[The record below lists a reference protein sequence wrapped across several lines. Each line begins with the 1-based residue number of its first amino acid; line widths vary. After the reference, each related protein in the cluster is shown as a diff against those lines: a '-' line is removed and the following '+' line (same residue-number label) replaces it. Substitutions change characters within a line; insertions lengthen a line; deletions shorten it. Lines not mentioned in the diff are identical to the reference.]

1 MPGSNL
7 QLRKSFRERATRCV
21 AGGFSLIEMIIAI
34 AILAILSAVAV
45 PVVYKSIDAER
56 HQATYKEMDAIVA
69 AILGNPA
76 EGNYGYLGDMGGLPA
91 SLTDLNTNP
100 GSTTHSAGTN
110 GVPMGW
116 NGPYL
121 NMGTDPTDYLYDA
134 WRIQYSYNNVTGR
147 ISSGGLNGILGDSDD
162 IVLPSNAVITS
173 GSIAVTVT
181 TNSIQNPGNIE
192 TLDDATADVWVSFSN
207 NGTENAVQATYN
219 GLLSCFTAGPGIH
232 KGLHA
237 ITVTGANG
245 PSPSPNDDFLGRSG
259 AANVVVSQGVA
270 SVTVYIN

>member
-1 MPGSNL
+1 MISNV
-7 QLRKSFRERATRCV
+7 SGIDEATGCRAD
-21 AGGFSLIEMIIAI
+21 GFSLIEMIIAI
-34 AILAILSAVAV
+34 AIMAILSAVVV

-69 AILGNPA
+69 AIVGNA
-76 EGNYGYLGDMGGLPA
+76 TEGNYGYLGDMGGLPA
-91 SLTDLNTNP
+91 SLTNLNTNP
-100 GSTTHSAGTN
+100 GSTTHSSGTN

-121 NMGTDPTDYLYDA
+121 NMGTDPTDYLSDA
-134 WRIQYSYNNVTGR
+134 WRIPYSYNNVTGR
-147 ISSGGLNGILGDSDD
+147 ITSPGLNGILGDSDD
-162 IVLPSNAVITS
+162 IVLPTNAVIAS

-192 TLDDATADVWVSFSN
+192 TLDDTTADVWVSFSN

-219 GLLSCFTAGPGIH
+219 ALLSCFTAGPVH

-245 PSPSPNDDFLGRSG
+245 PSPSPNDDFLGRTG
-259 AANVVVSQGVA
+259 AANLVVSQGVA